1 MTHRLIPALA
11 IALWVFGPA
20 LPAAAGDA
28 PSEDVAAGRAL
39 AETRCGACHAA
50 GPSGDSPMA
59 DAPRFRDLG
68 RHYPVENLAEAL
80 AEGMVAGHPGM
91 PTEPWDPQD
100 IDPFLAYLKS
110 LQTPSSTGP

>member
-1 MTHRLIPALA
+1 MIHRFIPGLTL
-11 IALWVFGPA
+11 ALWSLSLA

-28 PSEDVAAGRAL
+28 PSGDMAAGRAI
-39 AETRCGACHAA
+39 AENRCGACHAT

-59 DAPRFRDLG
+59 EAPHFRDLG

-110 LQTPSSTGP
+110 LQASSSTGP